1 MSFSNLIY
9 WVNLCFL
16 HWLQLP
22 HLLPNYVQC
31 INIILHKRCPC
42 PFFLFLHFFLR
53 WLFVYMQ
60 TVNFCILIVPHFFIG
75 NASSMSSIRLMLKKD
90 IFYILDSLWLLIILS
105 LRLRGFLF
113 CFVFLVV
120 VFDYAAWLVGS

>member
-1 MSFSNLIY
+1 
-9 WVNLCFL
+9 
-16 HWLQLP
+16 
-22 HLLPNYVQC
+22 
-31 INIILHKRCPC
+31 
-42 PFFLFLHFFLR
+42 
-53 WLFVYMQ
+53 MQ

-75 NASSMSSIRLMLKKD
+75 NASSMSSVRLMLKKD